1 MGMDDPLEGEMDLP
15 DTADEAVLNRVR
27 TVARIMDDAVEIPGT
42 GISVGLDP
50 VLGVLPGAGDLLS
63 ATVSLYI
70 VAEAAYLG
78 VPLTTVVKMLG
89 NVAVDAAV
97 GSIPVLGTVFD
108 AFWKANQWN
117 VEMIE
122 EFLDDEVVRQVDD
135 DGGDDGPVTID
146 VTDPE

>member
-1 MGMDDPLEGEMDLP
+1 MDDLLEGEMDLP
-15 DTADEAVLNRVR
+15 DTADEAALRRVR

-63 ATVSLYI
+63 AAVSLYI

-97 GSIPVLGTVFD
+97 GSIPVLGTAFD
-108 AFWKANQWN
+108 AFWKANRWN
-117 VEMIE
+117 VEQIE
-122 EFLDDEVVRQVDD
+122 EFLDDEVVESVDD
-135 DGGDDGPVTID
+135 RDDGDDGPVTID